1 MYIRIPFLDTW
12 LRYRYIP
19 SPFSGIPKRAI
30 FISHWWKCVFRPSDP
45 PMKWEWITCLVWWR
59 WKEEK
64 ERNPS
69 FRQTPWQKACKAS
82 RALRPPTVWFP
93 IPSVLVRRV
102 GKVIPV
108 CYRFYD
114 SRTIFSRDLP
124 RESKAT
130 TYNPPRSA
138 RPTPVAKLGWAS
150 CVNSRSEAS
159 EVPQT
164 RLAILLTP
172 FFISYP
178 KLPQRWWVSSGK
190 AQGGR
195 GEGAIV
201 GDFDILTFAAFEDD
215 KNRGSSWP
223 RTEKKMW
230 QDSGLTLF
238 LT

>member
-1 MYIRIPFLDTW
+1 MKVFFVHLIPRWNGNGLPAWFDEGESKRERETLAFGKHLDKRRVKR
-12 LRYRYIP
+12 LELFGHQRYD
-19 SPFSGIPKRAI
+19 FQ
-30 FISHWWKCVFRPSDP
+30 FHQFTQD
-45 PMKWEWITCLVWWR
+45 
-59 WKEEK
+59 
-64 ERNPS
+64 
-69 FRQTPWQKACKAS
+69 
-82 RALRPPTVWFP
+82 
-93 IPSVLVRRV
+93 LVRRV

-150 CVNSRSEAS
+150 CVNSHSEAS
-159 EVPQT
+159 EVPQM
-164 RLAILLTP
+164 RLGILLTP

-201 GDFDILTFAAFEDD
+201 GGFDILTFAAFEDD
-215 KNRGSSWP
+215 KNRVSSWP